1 MKSSTETLIE
11 AMRILARDIE
21 SGDGVANAAI
31 AEAAERLQELHAE
44 SQAKSANIDKL
55 IERNR
60 HLYDELRGMRA
71 KTYAESNT
79 EKADWWYCSDGDIS
93 SDSPDGVAQDCD
105 LDLGGIMQ
113 VFGAKEV
120 DVKYVAHLAVDYDD
134 EGDLNDSEYVDFPTR
149 EEAEKAVAAMPKP
162 ERKSA

>member
-11 AMRILARDIE
+11 ALRILARDIE
-21 SGDGVANAAI
+21 SDDGVANSAI
-31 AEAAERLQELHAE
+31 AEAADRLQELHAE

-60 HLYDELRGMRA
+60 NLYDQLRGMRA
-71 KTYAESNT
+71 KTYADSNK
-79 EKADWWYCSDGDIS
+79 EKADWWYSSDGDTS
-93 SDSPDGVAQDCD
+93 SDWPGGVASDCD

-120 DVKYVAHLAVDYDD
+120 DVKYVAHLAIDYDD
-134 EGDLNDSEYVDFPTR
+134 DGDLNDSEYAEFSTR
-149 EEAEKAVAAMPKP
+149 EEAESAVAAMPKP
-162 ERKSA
+162 EGKTA